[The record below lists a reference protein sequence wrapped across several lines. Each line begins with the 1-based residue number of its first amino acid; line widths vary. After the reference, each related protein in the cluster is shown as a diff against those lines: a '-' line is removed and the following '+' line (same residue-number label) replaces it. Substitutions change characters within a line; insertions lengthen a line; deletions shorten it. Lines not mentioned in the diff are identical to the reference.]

1 MRFED
6 HVLVCTGAG
15 SGIGAAVAR
24 QYASEGGR
32 VVLLGRR
39 PASLERVAA
48 DCPGALAVPTDVSDA
63 AAVRR
68 AVDETVRQFGRID
81 SVYNGAAVLI
91 PTEAI
96 TADPQEFVDQFMINA
111 VGTLNVCQAAAPA
124 LRDSPNGSIVN
135 TSSVVV
141 DIARANRGLYAAS
154 KGTIPPLTRHLA
166 LELGPTVRVNALSP
180 GHTLTEMTEDLY
192 AQQGESLEEGLSSLS
207 SNVMLGRVAMPP
219 EMASVVCFLLST
231 EARYMTGQTLT
242 VDAGMTAV

>member
-1 MRFED
+1 M
-6 HVLVCTGAG
+6 
-15 SGIGAAVAR
+15 SAR
-24 QYASEGGR
+24 P
-32 VVLLGRR
+32 LPRR
-39 PASLERVAA
+39 CVTP
-48 DCPGALAVPTDVSDA
+48 PT
-63 AAVRR
+63 
-68 AVDETVRQFGRID
+68 
-81 SVYNGAAVLI
+81 
-91 PTEAI
+91 
-96 TADPQEFVDQFMINA
+96 
-111 VGTLNVCQAAAPA
+111 
-124 LRDSPNGSIVN
+124 SIVN